1 LNSHGRIAYEIEDE
15 SGLPGVN
22 YYRLSQTDTDGTLT
36 VYNDYWIRYTSC
48 TSKVPN
54 YVYPMPA
61 KEYFILENKSDNN
74 LSYQITDMQG
84 NILRKGTLVTGDNKI
99 LIADF
104 RPGLYC
110 LRTIVGEIYKII
122 KE

>member
-1 LNSHGRIAYEIEDE
+1 
-15 SGLPGVN
+15 
-22 YYRLSQTDTDGTLT
+22 
-36 VYNDYWIRYTSC
+36 
-48 TSKVPN
+48 
-54 YVYPMPA
+54 MPA